1 MRLEESLCIQ
11 RYIGYLADN
20 SIPKY
25 CINIG
30 AGNLKEQEL
39 KKPWIY
45 TNVFSPLNAMDCK
58 IIHTDFILYDGVE
71 IMMDLSNPG
80 CLEFAQH
87 LEGPKIILCSNV
99 FEHLQSDVRKTA
111 ITSIQG
117 ALKLGDY
124 LIISVPHKYPFHPDP
139 IDTLFRPSSD
149 ELSNLFDLEWL
160 SIECISCGSFATD
173 LKGMSISKQLRKILK
188 PLWPF
193 QKPSKY
199 LSNLHRL
206 TFATRPYRVSLV
218 FGRKVA

>member
-1 MRLEESLCIQ
+1 MDWCAQEGNDKDGLDPLWV
-11 RYIGYLADN
+11 LADR
-20 SIPKY
+20 
-25 CINIG
+25 
-30 AGNLKEQEL
+30 
-39 KKPWIY
+39 
-45 TNVFSPLNAMDCK
+45 
-58 IIHTDFILYDGVE
+58 
-71 IMMDLSNPG
+71 
-80 CLEFAQH
+80 H

-160 SIECISCGSFATD
+160 SIECIPCGSFATD